1 MGGYADLN
9 TLCERVQKAM
19 AAQGFACAQDDAVH
33 LLTLLCLCGGQLA
46 LEGPAPADA
55 LSLCR
60 ALAAAVGAPCAFED
74 QNGTKRALS
83 VQAGGDTM
91 MFAISAAPDA
101 QEQPYIRLLTTACG
115 AGYAASPYPVAYFNA
130 SDSWKVEKLPAFP
143 PVRAESLHEA
153 VLRDAAEPPKAA
165 LKLMED
171 MDRQLAQSGA
181 PLPQAVRGQI
191 YAYLSAASVHMQGG
205 VAKAMDYA
213 ACAYILPHMRANQ
226 VPAAQMKPL
235 MTGLPQAQAMLER

>member
-1 MGGYADLN
+1 M
-9 TLCERVQKAM
+9 
-19 AAQGFACAQDDAVH
+19 
-33 LLTLLCLCGGQLA
+33 
-46 LEGPAPADA
+46 
-55 LSLCR
+55 
-60 ALAAAVGAPCAFED
+60 
-74 QNGTKRALS
+74 
-83 VQAGGDTM
+83 
-91 MFAISAAPDA
+91 
-101 QEQPYIRLLTTACG
+101 
-115 AGYAASPYPVAYFNA
+115 
-130 SDSWKVEKLPAFP
+130 
-143 PVRAESLHEA
+143 
-153 VLRDAAEPPKAA
+153 LRDAAEPPKAA